1 MSKLHPTVSVPA
13 ASVISHHPIQLSV
26 LLHQLNR
33 RETRNCQSRRHAPN
47 RGCRRHR
54 GHCPCRRCR
63 RCRRHSPN
71 RRCGRHRG
79 HTPCRECRRHR
90 GHCPCRGHGRHRR
103 HCPYRGRG
111 RCRGHSPCRGCG
123 RHRRHCPYRGC
134 RRRRGDHH
142 IIHGGRRHHAGHI
155 RFHAHKSILL
165 HCRCMSYIV
174 RFSVIAYRRPGAASM
189 RIPVRFFSSA

>member
-13 ASVISHHPIQLSV
+13 ATVISHHPIQLSV

-33 RETRNCQSRRHAPN
+33 RETRNCQSRRHTSS
-47 RGCRRHR
+47 RR
-54 GHCPCRRCR
+54 
-63 RCRRHSPN
+63 
-71 RRCGRHRG
+71 
-79 HTPCRECRRHR
+79 CRRHR
-90 GHCPCRGHGRHRR
+90 GHCPCRGHGRR
-103 HCPYRGRG
+103 
-111 RCRGHSPCRGCG
+111 RGHSPCQGCGRRRGHTPCRGCRRHRGHCPCRGCG
-123 RHRRHCPYRGC
+123 RHRRHCPNRGC
-134 RRRRGDHH
+134 RRRRRDHH

-165 HCRCMSYIV
+165 RCRCMSYIV

>member
-111 RCRGHSPCRGCG
+111 RCR
-123 RHRRHCPYRGC
+123 
-134 RRRRGDHH
+134 RRRGDHH

>member
-1 MSKLHPTVSVPA
+1 MSKLHPIVSVPA

-33 RETRNCQSRRHAPN
+33 RETRNCQSRRHTSS
-47 RGCRRHR
+47 RRCGRHR
-54 GHCPCRRCR
+54 RHCPCRGCR

-71 RRCGRHRG
+71 RRRGRRRG
-79 HTPCRECRRHR
+79 HTPCRGCR
-90 GHCPCRGHGRHRR
+90 RHRR
-103 HCPYRGRG
+103 HCPCR
-111 RCRGHSPCRGCG
+111 RCRR
-123 RHRRHCPYRGC
+123 C

-165 HCRCMSYIV
+165 RCRCMSYIV

>member
-1 MSKLHPTVSVPA
+1 MSKLHPAVSVPA

-79 HTPCRECRRHR
+79 HTPCRGCRRHR

-111 RCRGHSPCRGCG
+111 R
-123 RHRRHCPYRGC
+123 C

>member
-79 HTPCRECRRHR
+79 HTPCRGCRRHR

-111 RCRGHSPCRGCG
+111 R
-123 RHRRHCPYRGC
+123 C

>member
-1 MSKLHPTVSVPA
+1 MIFQMEPNISHLFFFAVFSMWCPFLAHIFTSFPYSLYYEKSRHPHFCECLLSFYRCTTVSVPA

-33 RETRNCQSRRHAPN
+33 RETRNCQSRRHTSS
-47 RGCRRHR
+47 RRCRRHR
-54 GHCPCRRCR
+54 GHC
-63 RCRRHSPN
+63 
-71 RRCGRHRG
+71 
-79 HTPCRECRRHR
+79 
-90 GHCPCRGHGRHRR
+90 
-103 HCPYRGRG
+103 
-111 RCRGHSPCRGCG
+111 PCRGCG
-123 RHRRHCPYRGC
+123 RHRRHCPNRGC
-134 RRRRGDHH
+134 RRRRRDHH

-165 HCRCMSYIV
+165 RCRCMSYIV

>member
-54 GHCPCRRCR
+54 GHCPCRGHGR
-63 RCRRHSPN
+63 RRGHSPCQGCGRRRRHAPN
-71 RRCGRHRG
+71 RG
-79 HTPCRECRRHR
+79 CRRHR
-90 GHCPCRGHGRHRR
+90 GHCPCRGHGRR
-103 HCPYRGRG
+103 
-111 RCRGHSPCRGCG
+111 RGHSPCRGCG
-123 RHRRHCPYRGC
+123 RHRRHCPYRGRGRC

-174 RFSVIAYRRPGAASM
+174 RFSVIAYRRPGAASI

>member
-79 HTPCRECRRHR
+79 HTPCRGCRRH
-90 GHCPCRGHGRHRR
+90 
-103 HCPYRGRG
+103 
-111 RCRGHSPCRGCG
+111 RGHSPCRGCG
-123 RHRRHCPYRGC
+123 RHRRHCPYRGRGRC

>member
-33 RETRNCQSRRHAPN
+33 RETRNCQRRRHAPN

-54 GHCPCRRCR
+54 GYCPCRRCR

-71 RRCGRHRG
+71 RRRGRRRG
-79 HTPCRECRRHR
+79 HTPCRRCGRRRGHTPCRGCRRHR
-90 GHCPCRGHGRHRR
+90 GHCPCWR
-103 HCPYRGRG
+103 RG
-111 RCRGHSPCRGCG
+111 RCRGHSPCQGCG
-123 RHRRHCPYRGC
+123 RCRG
-134 RRRRGDHH
+134 RRGDHH

-174 RFSVIAYRRPGAASM
+174 RFSIIAYRRPGAASM

>member
-71 RRCGRHRG
+71 RRCRRHRG
-79 HTPCRECRRHR
+79 HTPCRGCRRHR

-111 RCRGHSPCRGCG
+111 R
-123 RHRRHCPYRGC
+123 C